1 MADVRRDDLRET
13 APDANRDPITGEPGA
28 HPVGAGLGAAAAG
41 AAAGAA
47 GGAMAGP
54 VGMAVGAVIGGVAGG
69 LAGKGIAES
78 IDPTTEDTYWR
89 DNHASRPYYEA
100 GHNYDD
106 YGPAYRY
113 GWESRSSHA
122 GKRFE
127 DVETDLAQGWDKVKS
142 KSRLTWD
149 HAKHAT
155 RDAWDRV
162 EHSRSSDPT
171 YRGTPTS

>member
-1 MADVRRDDLRET
+1 MADVRRDDVT
-13 APDANRDPITGEPGA
+13 KTTPDANRDPITGEPGS

-47 GGAMAGP
+47 GGAVAGP

-78 IDPTTEDTYWR
+78 IDPTTEDSYWR
-89 DNHASRPYYEA
+89 ENHASRPYA
-100 GHNYDD
+100 NANQSYDD

-113 GWESRSSHA
+113 GWESRTKHA
-122 GKRFE
+122 GKNYNE
-127 DVETDLAQGWDKVKS
+127 VESDLERGWDTAKAKS
-142 KSRLTWD
+142 SLTWE

-162 EHSRSSDPT
+162 ENTVSGTPT
-171 YRGTPTS
+171 YRGTPNP